1 MYINNFFWFKP
12 LGNTVSKWRIQKSSC
27 YIPPVIIRLPP
38 FINHL
43 KHLQINLKVLLKTK
57 VKQFYC
63 TKFVIATVKGFRLV
77 RKMQEC
83 TTEFSKKQPYR
94 QSLRKYRFTR
104 EYRSWREYRLWHVFT
119 SLLTTHFT
127 KGCFKKDEK
136 VLLKD
141 FECSIF

>member
-12 LGNTVSKWRIQKSSC
+12 LGNIVSKWRIQKSSC

-43 KHLQINLKVLLKTK
+43 KHLPINLKVLLKTK

-83 TTEFSKKQPYR
+83 TTEFSKKNNHIVRGYVNIGLPVNIGR
-94 QSLRKYRFTR
+94 G
-104 EYRSWREYRLWHVFT
+104 VNI
-119 SLLTTHFT
+119 
-127 KGCFKKDEK
+127 GCDMF
-136 VLLKD
+136 LHL
-141 FECSIF
+141 F